1 MKIFSPSV
9 ITAIFIIAFLFLF
22 SFLFN
27 NKNPNFNKKAEQ
39 ALKRQYDSSQKV
51 IDSLSLRIK
60 DVNLALNNLDSY
72 NQLLIQQYQGKKQAL
87 QSLLDW
93 QKKQSLSTKK
103 YSIKQ
108 LDSAFAARFPKDT
121 LKSDSTITIQK
132 QVANNTLRELTVCDT
147 LKNIISLY
155 RFNDSISNLRLND
168 RDSVI
173 VLKDSQIKDYSKI
186 VENYTSEKQILVK
199 QRSDLEDKLKNSKKK
214 TFTAIVASIMLAI
227 LYTIK

>member
-9 ITAIFIIAFLFLF
+9 ITAIFIIAFLFLL

-132 QVANNTLRELTVCDT
+132 QVANNTVRELTVCDT

-155 RFNDSISNLRLND
+155 RFNDSILNLRLND

-186 VENYTSEKQILVK
+186 VENYTTEKQILVK